1 MERAAYAE
9 REPAFPALVFRKE
22 KSTYEQTQ
30 RAERRWLQDP
40 GYDVC
45 APWTERSSCDANR
58 DRQDG
63 AHQPSFPI
71 QVPGETSNRD
81 SNSCDDRY
89 GRERYQPAA
98 GICADHPR
106 AQGTKDRV
114 VMLRLIHQ
122 PVLG

>member
-45 APWTERSSCDANR
+45 APWTERSSCGQARRATVTPTAAMTATDESAIN
-58 DRQDG
+58 
-63 AHQPSFPI
+63 QPLGSARI
-71 QVPGETSNRD
+71 IHV
-81 SNSCDDRY
+81 
-89 GRERYQPAA
+89 
-98 GICADHPR
+98 PR
-106 AQGTKDRV
+106 APKTGW
-114 VMLRLIHQ
+114 
-122 PVLG
+122 